1 MRLNMISMGRVLV
14 TWGRLTALDNEKIH
28 PSIDR
33 LVDVFKS
40 HIAPVPPSG
49 SLLGLCLSLSL
60 IATLAVLVIDFSFER
75 H

>member
-49 SLLGLCLSLSL
+49 SLLGLSLSH